1 MSTMILAVVVIP
13 AVAALGVLIDYLID
27 GHL

>member
-1 MSTMILAVVVIP
+1 MSTMILAAIVIP
-13 AVAALGVLIDYLID
+13 AVAALGLLIDYLID